1 MKLNKSHRSNII
13 FVIIFA
19 VIFFT
24 PLRGYIQVFVSQIKM
39 SILSPSVEDVD
50 SRIKLTNYN
59 WNLKG
64 INTNDLKF
72 VDAKEK
78 VIIVNFWATWCP
90 PCRAEMPSLQKL
102 YDDYKD
108 KIEFIFVTNENSDT
122 VTRFLEKNNYTL
134 PSFNQYTNTPKEFNV
149 SSIPATYI
157 INKKGEIVVH
167 EVGAAD
173 WNSKAIRVIL
183 DELLEN

>member
-1 MKLNKSHRSNII
+1 MKISKSQRSNII
-13 FVIIFA
+13 FAIVFA
-19 VIFFT
+19 LIFFT
-24 PLRGYIQVFVSQIKM
+24 PLRGYIQVFASQIKM
-39 SILSPSVEDVD
+39 SVLSPSVEDVD
-50 SRIKLTNYN
+50 SRVKLTSYN

-64 INTNDLKF
+64 INTNDLRF

-90 PCRAEMPSLQKL
+90 PCRAEMPSLQAL
-102 YDDYKD
+102 YTDYKD
-108 KIEFIFVTNENSDT
+108 KIEFIFITNENSGI
-122 VTRFLEKNNYTL
+122 VVNFLEKNNYTL

-167 EVGAAD
+167 EVGATD
-173 WNSKAIRVIL
+173 WNSSTIRTIL
-183 DELLEN
+183 DKLLQD